1 MFVLIPNRA
10 SEVQIIL
17 KNNAD
22 NLIELIKEYKPPADD
37 EDFPKVQKA
46 IVSKLKHL
54 KKHWSV

>member
-54 KKHWSV
+54 KKH